1 MALADRDYARSA
13 PPGGARNAR
22 VIRPGGLSI
31 TMWLIIINAAVFV
44 LDWMLWSSGVRGSI
58 NLWNPNTRQLVSSPY
73 PLLASWGHFST
84 YLGFT
89 HGQVWRFVTF
99 QFLHADIYH
108 LLFNMLGLWFFGPI
122 VEEALK
128 TKQRCLAFYLA
139 CGICGAGLYLI
150 LNLVGYFLARG
161 GMTGV
166 PGLLFND
173 PTIPLVGAS
182 AGIFGILLAAA
193 FVAGSETMIIYFIPT
208 TVRAGAYILF
218 ALAAL
223 NLLMGGQNA
232 GGDAAHI
239 GGGIAGYFLIRRTHL
254 LDDFFD
260 VFGPAPP
267 RKGKPASKRDTPS
280 LQERRRVDAILE
292 KVSRDGLQ
300 SLTAKE
306 RRFLE
311 EQSRKDGNPLN

>member
-1 MALADRDYARSA
+1 MALADRDYARSD
-13 PPGGARNAR
+13 PPRGTPGG
-22 VIRPGGLSI
+22 IRFRPSAFSM
-31 TMWLIIINAAVFV
+31 TTWLIIINVLVF
-44 LDWMLWSSGVRGSI
+44 LIDAI
-58 NLWNPNTRQLVSSPY
+58 LVSQNIVVGVPSGPAPPGGNPPVMTMAPIAAY
-73 PLLASWGHFST
+73 GHFST
-84 YLGFT
+84 IRAFT
-89 HGQVWRFVTF
+89 NGEVWRFITF
-99 QFLHADIYH
+99 QFLHADSNH
-108 LLFNMLGLWFFGPI
+108 LLFNMIGIFFFGPL
-122 VEEALK
+122 VEQALK
-128 TKQRCLAFYLA
+128 TRKRFLAFYLA
-139 CGICGAGLYLI
+139 CGICGAAVYLL
-150 LNLVGYFLARG
+150 LNLLAL
-161 GMTGV
+161 TGV
-166 PGLLFND
+166 GLPGFLFNS
-173 PTIPLVGAS
+173 PFTPLVGAS
-182 AGIFGILLAAA
+182 AGVFGILLGAAY
-193 FVAGSETMIIYFIPT
+193 VAGNQTMLIMFIIPT

-267 RKGKPASKRDTPS
+267 RKGQPASKRETPS
-280 LQERRRVDAILE
+280 LQERRRVDEILE